1 MCSSL
6 QRVGGPWT
14 VLLILLVLAA
24 AMCPIGLRAQAPA
37 SPRLEINLAAGVPQY
52 IGNSGTT
59 SIEPQSQW
67 WYENTSNQTTYS
79 SQSFVES
86 TDTKATWT
94 QVGLPYDAN
103 IPRTFINQTSGG
115 GQGSL
120 TGTNNWY
127 RLHFKVATKYAG
139 QKFMLSLEGAH
150 TGVQVYFNGTLIP
163 GISEVAL
170 DSQATHVVGF
180 VPVIVELPVVADGAT
195 DNVIAI
201 YVARNSSAFESVGFC
216 EVFRFGQAMA
226 GLFRNVY
233 MYVTNPVHIPVNIY
247 SNQATWGTYVATM
260 SETPAVASGPTA
272 SSAVVAVQTNVVN
285 ESGATVNNV
294 TLTTQIVDEQ
304 GNVVAQQ
311 TAPAVSVPA
320 WKMPTGP
327 QPLLPSVTDP
337 SQLTTATLPAPT
349 FSQSITVNN
358 PTLWFPNNSPFGK
371 PYMYKVFHILSV
383 GGTVVD
389 AVSSPLGI
397 RTITWDT
404 NFPYFNGVQM
414 HLWGGSSRYDYPA
427 LGSSVPDEIWWRDLA
442 QFAAAGGNVWRPG
455 HCSQSGEFLEAA
467 DAYGVMV
474 DQPSGDG
481 ESHWTAAN
489 SAKYPDDVPLKEEI
503 HRDMVIY
510 DRNHPSI
517 LDWETDNGG
526 MNWPLVGVLKSIDGY
541 WDSLV
546 SANSPLVN
554 PVAANRTSGLG
565 VAYPVLTAPNV
576 RYEGSRGYDG
586 STSPPSA
593 YGYLD
598 LCDGAGCETGQK
610 HSYPNNPA
618 FGAEYWTNK
627 GNGRGLNY
635 DYELAF
641 AGPAMNPWAQAR
653 AADTFGMAHWYFADT
668 PGETCTWLE
677 YANFEYPVGTPVS
690 MSNYV
695 RSLGLS
701 MVDQNRFPR
710 LQYYVYQANWVPYA
724 LKPVVHLAHHWNR
737 SYQTNPIQENAF
749 SNCPAVRLL
758 INGAA
763 KDPVTGLALEDQV
776 PNDWEGY
783 SGASGKTDMTQS
795 TITLPGQVHWMV
807 NWIAGTV
814 TAQCLDGVNG
824 NPVSGVSDTR
834 TTFGAEYK
842 IVLTALPEVI
852 RPDGT
857 SFAWTANGSDAA
869 LVQAEVQDAAGNL
882 VYTAADNVTFSINY
896 PDVATYMGGTQQL
909 FYDPAWGATYY
920 QDAFSNARTTVIG
933 GEPNA
938 FFHAPGDPELNFEGG
953 LQKIALRSTIT
964 PGTVTV
970 TATAPG
976 LQTGSVTLTSVAPG
990 TVVSCNAV
998 PAAPTG
1004 VTAVGVS
1011 DSTITVTWA
1020 PVTPPANCSITSYS
1034 VYRDG
1039 SGTPVA
1045 TGLTS
1050 TTYTDTGLAASST
1063 HTYTVE
1069 AIDTDGA
1076 SAQSSPAASGKTLA
1090 ACGAV
1095 PPALTGLAGT
1105 PSSNSISLSWNAV
1118 SLPTGCTLQN
1128 YVVYSVSSSTPPVYT
1143 AVSPVSGSGAV
1154 TSTGYAVTGL
1164 TPLTNYTYAVTAV
1177 DEKGA
1182 SAYSTPPVTVETT
1195 AVQSCTGL
1203 PNTPEAVLAT
1213 ANSSSQITVTWGTT
1227 TATGCTVYATVLRAT
1242 ASTGPYTQIATGIPA
1257 ATTLQYVNTG
1267 LAPATTYYYE
1277 VEAYD
1282 TVGTTDPSA
1291 WTSAETLPASS
1302 SSDIVAIAAGGPAE
1316 SDASG
1321 GDANFVADED
1331 FTGGS
1336 NNTHTTHTIVLT
1348 QPGTNAA
1355 PMAVYQYGRVGATT
1369 YTIPGLVAGT
1379 QYSVLLHF
1387 SENYFSVAGKR
1398 QFNVAIN
1405 GTAVLTN
1412 FDIYKTAG
1420 AEYTALVESFTTT
1433 ANSSGQIVIALTNG
1447 SANQPLI
1454 MGIEIRGAAPT
1465 CSAVPPAPTGLAVT
1479 ATTSGSVSLS
1489 WTAPTP
1495 PANCTV
1501 SSYVLDD
1508 GTASPPTKVSASGAT
1523 GTTYT
1528 VTGLAASTTYYFSV
1542 AAVDAYGTSAA
1553 SAIISDKTSAASCT
1567 AVTPAPT
1574 GLAVTATTSSSVSL
1588 SWTAPTPPANCTAS
1602 SYVVDDGT
1610 ASPPTVVAASGVT
1623 GTTYTVSGLAA
1634 STTYYFSVAAVDADG
1649 TSPASAIISD
1659 KTSASGTGTDFI
1671 AIDCAGPGASN
1682 ASGGD
1687 ATFVADVDF
1696 SGGGS
1701 TTTTKSISVTA
1712 AGANAAPM
1720 EVYQNGRAGA
1730 STYTIPG
1737 MVAGSSHTVLLHF
1750 SENYWSATK
1759 KREFNVAINGTAVL
1773 TNFDVYATAGA
1784 QYTAV
1789 VKTFTATANSSGQI
1803 VIAFTKG
1810 ADDQALIDGIEIR

>member
-1 MCSSL
+1 T
-6 QRVGGPWT
+6 R
-14 VLLILLVLAA
+14 
-24 AMCPIGLRAQAPA
+24 
-37 SPRLEINLAAGVPQY
+37 N
-52 IGNSGTT
+52 NS
-59 SIEPQSQW
+59 
-67 WYENTSNQTTYS
+67 
-79 SQSFVES
+79 
-86 TDTKATWT
+86 
-94 QVGLPYDAN
+94 
-103 IPRTFINQTSGG
+103 
-115 GQGSL
+115 
-120 TGTNNWY
+120 
-127 RLHFKVATKYAG
+127 KV
-139 QKFMLSLEGAH
+139 
-150 TGVQVYFNGTLIP
+150 
-163 GISEVAL
+163 
-170 DSQATHVVGF
+170 
-180 VPVIVELPVVADGAT
+180 
-195 DNVIAI
+195 
-201 YVARNSSAFESVGFC
+201 FESIGFC

-260 SETPAVASGPTA
+260 SETPAVATGPTA
-272 SSAVVAVQTNVVN
+272 QSAVVAVQTNVVN

-294 TLTTQIVDEQ
+294 TLTTEIVDEQ
-304 GNVVAQQ
+304 GNIVAEQA
-311 TAPAVSVPA
+311 APAVSVPV
-320 WKMPTGP
+320 WTMPKGS

-337 SQLTTATLPAPT
+337 SQLTAATLPTPT
-349 FSQSITVNN
+349 FSQSITVSN
-358 PTLWFPNNSPFGK
+358 PTLWFPNNSPLGK
-371 PYMYKVFHILSV
+371 PYMYRVYHILSV
-383 GGTVVD
+383 GGAVVD

-414 HLWGGSSRYDYPA
+414 HLWGGASRYDYPA

-481 ESHWTAAN
+481 EGHWRDGS
-489 SAKYPDDVPLKEEI
+489 SAPSADDVTLKEEI

-526 MNWPLVGVLKSIDGY
+526 MNWPLAGVLKSIDGY

-565 VAYPVLTAPNV
+565 AAYPVLAAPNV
-576 RYEGSRGYDG
+576 RYEGSRGYD
-586 STSPPSA
+586 STTSPPSA
-593 YGYLD
+593 YAYLD

-610 HSYPNNPA
+610 HSYPENPA

-641 AGPAMNPWAQAR
+641 AGPVMNPWAQAR
-653 AADTFGMAHWYFADT
+653 AANTFGMSHWYYADT

-677 YANFEYPVGTPVS
+677 YDNFDYPPGTPVN

-710 LQYYVYQANWVPYA
+710 LQYYVYQANWVPYSI
-724 LKPVVHLAHHWNR
+724 KPVVHLAHHWNR

-758 INGAA
+758 INNKPAV
-763 KDPVTGLALEDQV
+763 DPVTGAVQPDQV

-783 SGASGKTDMTQS
+783 SGAAGKTDMTQS
-795 TITLPGQVHWMV
+795 TTTLPGQVHWMV
-807 NWIAGTV
+807 NWQSGSV
-814 TAQCLDGVNG
+814 TAECLDGVNG
-824 NPVSGVSDTR
+824 NSVAGVSDTR
-834 TTFGAEYK
+834 TTFGAESK

-857 SFAWTANGSDAA
+857 SFAWTSNGSDAA

-882 VYTAADNVTFSINY
+882 VYTAADNVTFSINNRAA
-896 PDVATYMGGTQQL
+896 ATYMGGTQQL
-909 FYDPAWGATYY
+909 VYDPAWGATYY

-953 LQKIALRSTIT
+953 LQKIALRSTFT

-976 LQTGSVTLTSVAPG
+976 LQSGSVTLTSVAPG
-990 TVVSCNAV
+990 TTVSCNAD

-1004 VTAVGVS
+1004 VTAVGGS

-1020 PVTPPANCSITSYS
+1020 AVTPPANCSITSYS
-1034 VYRDG
+1034 IFRDG
-1039 SGTPVA
+1039 ASTPL
-1045 TGLTS
+1045 TTDLTS
-1050 TTYTDTGLAASST
+1050 TTYTDTGLPASST

-1069 AIDTDGA
+1069 ATDQNGA
-1076 SAQSSPAASGKTLA
+1076 SAQSSPPASGKTLA
-1090 ACGAV
+1090 ACSAV
-1095 PPALTGLAGT
+1095 PPALTSLAGN

-1143 AVSPVSGSGAV
+1143 AVSPGSGSGAV

-1182 SAYSTPPVTVETT
+1182 SAYSTPPLTVETT

-1242 ASTGPYTQIATGIPA
+1242 ASSGPYTQIATGIPA
-1257 ATTLQYVNTG
+1257 ATTLQYVDTG

-1277 VEAYD
+1277 VESYD

-1291 WTSAETLPASS
+1291 YSSAETFPSS
-1302 SSDIVAIAAGGPAE
+1302 PE
-1316 SDASG
+1316 
-1321 GDANFVADED
+1321 FV
-1331 FTGGS
+1331 
-1336 NNTHTTHTIVLT
+1336 
-1348 QPGTNAA
+1348 
-1355 PMAVYQYGRVGATT
+1355 
-1369 YTIPGLVAGT
+1369 
-1379 QYSVLLHF
+1379 
-1387 SENYFSVAGKR
+1387 
-1398 QFNVAIN
+1398 
-1405 GTAVLTN
+1405 
-1412 FDIYKTAG
+1412 
-1420 AEYTALVESFTTT
+1420 
-1433 ANSSGQIVIALTNG
+1433 
-1447 SANQPLI
+1447 
-1454 MGIEIRGAAPT
+1454 
-1465 CSAVPPAPTGLAVT
+1465 
-1479 ATTSGSVSLS
+1479 
-1489 WTAPTP
+1489 
-1495 PANCTV
+1495 
-1501 SSYVLDD
+1501 
-1508 GTASPPTKVSASGAT
+1508 
-1523 GTTYT
+1523 
-1528 VTGLAASTTYYFSV
+1528 
-1542 AAVDAYGTSAA
+1542 
-1553 SAIISDKTSAASCT
+1553 
-1567 AVTPAPT
+1567 
-1574 GLAVTATTSSSVSL
+1574 
-1588 SWTAPTPPANCTAS
+1588 
-1602 SYVVDDGT
+1602 
-1610 ASPPTVVAASGVT
+1610 
-1623 GTTYTVSGLAA
+1623 
-1634 STTYYFSVAAVDADG
+1634 
-1649 TSPASAIISD
+1649 
-1659 KTSASGTGTDFI
+1659 

-1687 ATFVADVDF
+1687 ATFAADEYA
-1696 SGGGS
+1696 SGGG
-1701 TTTTKSISVTA
+1701 TTATTKSVNVTA
-1712 AGANAAPM
+1712 AGANA
-1720 EVYQNGRAGA
+1720 
-1730 STYTIPG
+1730 
-1737 MVAGSSHTVLLHF
+1737 
-1750 SENYWSATK
+1750 
-1759 KREFNVAINGTAVL
+1759 
-1773 TNFDVYATAGA
+1773 
-1784 QYTAV
+1784 
-1789 VKTFTATANSSGQI
+1789 
-1803 VIAFTKG
+1803 
-1810 ADDQALIDGIEIR
+1810 

>member
-1 MCSSL
+1 MGSNL
-6 QRVGGPWT
+6 WRIGGRLPIQY
-14 VLLILLVLAA
+14 LIFFILVAA
-24 AMCPIGLRAQAPA
+24 FGWSGARAQAPA

-59 SIEPQSQW
+59 STAPQSQW
-67 WYENTSNQTTYS
+67 WYENTSNQTAYS

-94 QVGLPYDAN
+94 QVGLPNDAN
-103 IPRTFINQTSGG
+103 IPRTFLNQTSGG

-120 TGTNNWY
+120 NGNDNWY
-127 RLHFKVATKYAG
+127 RLHFKVDAKYKG

-163 GISEVAL
+163 GISEVAA
-170 DSQATHVVGF
+170 DSKATHVVGF

-195 DNVIAI
+195 DNVIAV
-201 YVARNSSAFESVGFC
+201 YVTRNNSAVFESIGFC

-260 SETPAVASGPTA
+260 SETPAMATGPTA
-272 SSAVVAVQTNVVN
+272 QSAVVGVQTNVVN

-294 TLTTQIVDEQ
+294 TLTTEIVDEQ

-320 WKMPTGP
+320 WTMPKGS

-337 SQLTTATLPAPT
+337 SQLTTATLPATT

-358 PTLWFPNNSPFGK
+358 PTLWFPNNSPLGK
-371 PYMYKVFHILSV
+371 PYMYKVYHILSV

-414 HLWGGSSRYDYPA
+414 HLWGGASRYDYPA
-427 LGSSVPDEIWWRDLA
+427 LGSSVPDEIWFRDLA
-442 QFAAAGGNVWRPG
+442 QLAAAGGNVWRPG
-455 HCSQSGEFLEAA
+455 HCSQSVEFLEAA

-481 ESHWTAAN
+481 EGHWRDGTSPP
-489 SAKYPDDVPLKEEI
+489 SADDVTLKEEI

-526 MNWPLVGVLKSIDGY
+526 MNWPLMGVLKSIDGY

-576 RYEGSRGYDG
+576 HYEGSRGYDG

-610 HSYPNNPA
+610 HSYPENPA

-641 AGPAMNPWAQAR
+641 AGPVMNPWAQAR
-653 AADTFGMAHWYFADT
+653 AANTFGMSHWYFADT

-677 YANFEYPVGTPVS
+677 YENFDYPAGTPVN

-758 INGAA
+758 INGVA
-763 KDPVTGLALEDQV
+763 KDPVTGAALADQV

-783 SGASGKTDMTQS
+783 SGASGSTDMTQS
-795 TITLPGQVHWMV
+795 TTTLPGQVHWMV
-807 NWIAGTV
+807 NWKAGTV
-814 TAQCLDGVNG
+814 TAECLTGVNG

-834 TTFGAEYK
+834 TTFGAESK

-857 SFAWTANGSDAA
+857 SFAWTSNGSDAA

-882 VYTAADNVTFSINY
+882 VYTAADNVTFSIN
-896 PDVATYMGGTQQL
+896 DTAVATYMGGTQQL
-909 FYDPAWGATYY
+909 VYAAAWGATYY

-953 LQKIALRSTIT
+953 LQKIALRSTFT

-976 LQTGSVTLTSVAPG
+976 LQSGTVSLASVAPG
-990 TVVSCNAV
+990 TTGVSCSAV
-998 PAAPTG
+998 PAAPNG
-1004 VTAVGVS
+1004 VTAVGES

-1020 PVTPPANCSITSYS
+1020 AVTPPANCSITSYS
-1034 VYRDG
+1034 VFRDG
-1039 SGTPVA
+1039 SGTAIA
-1045 TGLTS
+1045 TNLTS

-1069 AIDTDGA
+1069 AIDQDGD

-1090 ACGAV
+1090 ACSAV
-1095 PPALTGLAGT
+1095 PPAVTGLSGT

-1143 AVSPVSGSGAV
+1143 AITPVSGTGAV
-1154 TSTGYAVTGL
+1154 TTTGYAVTGL
-1164 TPLTNYTYAVTAV
+1164 TSLTNYTYAVTAV

-1182 SAYSTPPVTVETT
+1182 SSYSTPPVTVETT
-1195 AVQSCTGL
+1195 AAQSCTGL

-1227 TATGCTVYATVLRAT
+1227 TATGCTVYATVLRAM

-1282 TVGTTDPSA
+1282 TVGTTAPSA
-1291 WTSAETLPASS
+1291 FTSAETFPSS
-1302 SSDIVAIAAGGPAE
+1302 SEFIAIACGGPAE
-1316 SDASG
+1316 SNSGG
-1321 GDANFVADED
+1321 GDASFVADED
-1331 FTGGS
+1331 FVGGAAGS
-1336 NNTHTTHTIVLT
+1336 HTTHAINLT
-1348 QPGTNAA
+1348 QP
-1355 PMAVYQYGRVGATT
+1355 
-1369 YTIPGLVAGT
+1369 
-1379 QYSVLLHF
+1379 
-1387 SENYFSVAGKR
+1387 
-1398 QFNVAIN
+1398 
-1405 GTAVLTN
+1405 
-1412 FDIYKTAG
+1412 
-1420 AEYTALVESFTTT
+1420 
-1433 ANSSGQIVIALTNG
+1433 
-1447 SANQPLI
+1447 
-1454 MGIEIRGAAPT
+1454 
-1465 CSAVPPAPTGLAVT
+1465 
-1479 ATTSGSVSLS
+1479 
-1489 WTAPTP
+1489 
-1495 PANCTV
+1495 
-1501 SSYVLDD
+1501 
-1508 GTASPPTKVSASGAT
+1508 
-1523 GTTYT
+1523 
-1528 VTGLAASTTYYFSV
+1528 
-1542 AAVDAYGTSAA
+1542 
-1553 SAIISDKTSAASCT
+1553 
-1567 AVTPAPT
+1567 
-1574 GLAVTATTSSSVSL
+1574 
-1588 SWTAPTPPANCTAS
+1588 
-1602 SYVVDDGT
+1602 
-1610 ASPPTVVAASGVT
+1610 
-1623 GTTYTVSGLAA
+1623 
-1634 STTYYFSVAAVDADG
+1634 
-1649 TSPASAIISD
+1649 
-1659 KTSASGTGTDFI
+1659 
-1671 AIDCAGPGASN
+1671 
-1682 ASGGD
+1682 
-1687 ATFVADVDF
+1687 
-1696 SGGGS
+1696 
-1701 TTTTKSISVTA
+1701 
-1712 AGANAAPM
+1712 GANAAPTG
-1720 EVYQNGRAGA
+1720 VYQHQHNGTV
-1730 STYTIPG
+1730 TYTIPG
-1737 MVAGSSHTVLLHF
+1737 MVANSQHTVLLHF
-1750 SENYWSATK
+1750 SELYWTAAG
-1759 KREFNVAINGTAVL
+1759 KRAFNVAINGTSVL
-1773 TNFDVYATAGA
+1773 TNFDIYATVGEYAA
-1784 QYTAV
+1784 LE
-1789 VKTFTATANSSGQI
+1789 KTFTATANSSGQI
-1803 VIAFTKG
+1803 VIAFTRG
-1810 ADDQALIDGIEIR
+1810 THDQPAIAGIEIR

>member
-1 MCSSL
+1 MNSPLIHYASFLHFGAQEHAGSRPDAEFQKLSSMSNNP
-6 QRVGGPWT
+6 QRIGRRWPVVSII
-14 VLLILLVLAA
+14 VLLIAGLGAA
-24 AMCPIGLRAQAPA
+24 GVRAQAPT

-59 SIEPQSQW
+59 STAPQSQW
-67 WYENTSNQTTYS
+67 WYENTSNQTAYS

-103 IPRTFINQTSGG
+103 IPRTFLNQTSGG

-120 TGTNNWY
+120 TGGDNWY
-127 RLHFKVATKYAG
+127 RLHFKVASKYAS

-163 GISEVAL
+163 GISEVAA

-180 VPVIVELPVVADGAT
+180 IPVIVELPVVADGAT

-201 YVARNSSAFESVGFC
+201 YVTRNNTKVFESIGFC

-260 SETPAVASGPTA
+260 SETPAVATGPTA
-272 SSAVVAVQTNVVN
+272 ESAVVAVQTNVVN

-294 TLTTQIVDEQ
+294 TLTTEIVDEQ

-311 TAPAVSVPA
+311 SAPAVSVPA
-320 WKMPTGP
+320 RTMPKGP
-327 QPLLPSVTDP
+327 QPLSPSVTDP

-349 FSQSITVNN
+349 FNQSITVNN
-358 PTLWFPNNSPFGK
+358 PTLWFPNNSPLGK
-371 PYMYKVFHILSV
+371 PYMYKVYHILSV

-455 HCSQSGEFLEAA
+455 HCSQSGEFLEA
-467 DAYGVMV
+467 GRCLRR
-474 DQPSGDG
+474 DG
-481 ESHWTAAN
+481 RPAQWRRRRPLACRHLSPPA
-489 SAKYPDDVPLKEEI
+489 DDVTLKEEI

-541 WDSLV
+541 WDNLV

-565 VAYPVLTAPNV
+565 VAYPALTAPNV

-610 HSYPNNPA
+610 HSYPSNPA

-641 AGPAMNPWAQAR
+641 AGPVMNPWAQAR
-653 AADTFGMAHWYFADT
+653 AANTFGMSHWYYADT

-677 YANFEYPVGTPVS
+677 YDNFDYPPGTPVN

-710 LQYYVYQANWVPYA
+710 LLYYVYQANWVPYSV
-724 LKPVVHLAHHWNR
+724 KPVVHLAHHWNR

-763 KDPVTGLALEDQV
+763 KDPVTGAALADQV

-783 SGASGKTDMTQS
+783 SGAAGSTDMSQS
-795 TITLPGQVHWMV
+795 STTLPGQVHWMV
-807 NWIAGTV
+807 NWKSGNVEAE
-814 TAQCLDGVNG
+814 CLDGVNG
-824 NPVSGVSDTR
+824 NPIAGVSDTR
-834 TTFGAEYK
+834 TTFGAESK

-882 VYTAADNVTFSINY
+882 VYTAADNVTFSINNTAA
-896 PDVATYMGGTQQL
+896 ATYMGGTQQL
-909 FYDPAWGATYY
+909 VYDPAWGATYY
-920 QDAFSNARTTVIG
+920 QDAFSNSQTTVIG

-953 LQKIALRSTIT
+953 LQKIALRSTFT

-976 LQTGSVTLTSVAPG
+976 LQSGSVTLTSVAPG
-990 TVVSCNAV
+990 TAGASCTAD
-998 PAAPTG
+998 PSAPTG
-1004 VTAVGVS
+1004 VTAVGDT
-1011 DSTITVTWA
+1011 DSTITVTWGA
-1020 PVTPPANCSITSYS
+1020 VTPPANCTITSYS
-1034 VYRDG
+1034 VFRDG
-1039 SGTPVA
+1039 SSTPVA
-1045 TGLTS
+1045 TDLTS

-1069 AIDTDGA
+1069 AIDPNGD

-1090 ACGAV
+1090 ACSAV
-1095 PPALTGLAGT
+1095 PPGLTGLAGT

-1128 YVVYSVSSSTPPVYT
+1128 YVVYSVSSATPPVYT

-1182 SAYSTPPVTVETT
+1182 SAYSTPPVTIETT
-1195 AVQSCTGL
+1195 AAQSCTGL

-1242 ASTGPYTQIATGIPA
+1242 TSTGPYTQIATGIPA
-1257 ATTLQYVNTG
+1257 ATTLQYVDTG
-1267 LAPATTYYYE
+1267 LAANTTYYYE
-1277 VEAYD
+1277 VESYD

-1291 WTSAETLPASS
+1291 YSSAATFPAFSEF
-1302 SSDIVAIAAGGPAE
+1302 VAIACGGPAE
-1316 SDASG
+1316 NDASG
-1321 GDANFVADED
+1321 GDANFVADEY
-1331 FTGGS
+1331 FSGGG
-1336 NNTHTTHTIVLT
+1336 NNSHTTKTINLT

-1355 PMAVYQYGRVGATT
+1355 PMAVYQYGRAGVTT
-1369 YTIPGLVAGT
+1369 YTIPGMVAGST
-1379 QYSVLLHF
+1379 HSVLLQF
-1387 SENYFSVAGKR
+1387 SENYYSAAGKR
-1398 QFNVAIN
+1398 VFNVAIN
-1405 GTAVLTN
+1405 GTSVLSN

-1420 AEYTALVESFTTT
+1420 AEY
-1433 ANSSGQIVIALTNG
+1433 
-1447 SANQPLI
+1447 
-1454 MGIEIRGAAPT
+1454 
-1465 CSAVPPAPTGLAVT
+1465 
-1479 ATTSGSVSLS
+1479 
-1489 WTAPTP
+1489 
-1495 PANCTV
+1495 
-1501 SSYVLDD
+1501 
-1508 GTASPPTKVSASGAT
+1508 
-1523 GTTYT
+1523 
-1528 VTGLAASTTYYFSV
+1528 
-1542 AAVDAYGTSAA
+1542 AAV
-1553 SAIISDKTSAASCT
+1553 
-1567 AVTPAPT
+1567 
-1574 GLAVTATTSSSVSL
+1574 
-1588 SWTAPTPPANCTAS
+1588 
-1602 SYVVDDGT
+1602 
-1610 ASPPTVVAASGVT
+1610 
-1623 GTTYTVSGLAA
+1623 
-1634 STTYYFSVAAVDADG
+1634 
-1649 TSPASAIISD
+1649 
-1659 KTSASGTGTDFI
+1659 
-1671 AIDCAGPGASN
+1671 
-1682 ASGGD
+1682 
-1687 ATFVADVDF
+1687 
-1696 SGGGS
+1696 
-1701 TTTTKSISVTA
+1701 
-1712 AGANAAPM
+1712 
-1720 EVYQNGRAGA
+1720 E
-1730 STYTIPG
+1730 
-1737 MVAGSSHTVLLHF
+1737 
-1750 SENYWSATK
+1750 E
-1759 KREFNVAINGTAVL
+1759 
-1773 TNFDVYATAGA
+1773 
-1784 QYTAV
+1784 
-1789 VKTFTATANSSGQI
+1789 TFTATANSAGDI

-1810 ADDQALIDGIEIR
+1810 SDDQPLIDGIEIR

>member
-1 MCSSL
+1 MYYSPTHCASFMRCVALKTAGAKPDSGPRNLRTVRNNPQRIARRWAVATMSL
-6 QRVGGPWT
+6 
-14 VLLILLVLAA
+14 LLIL
-24 AMCPIGLRAQAPA
+24 GLWAGLWPTGARAQAPA
-37 SPRLEINLAAGVPQY
+37 SPRLEINLSAGVPQY

-59 SIEPQSQW
+59 STAPQSQW
-67 WYENTSNQTTYS
+67 WYENTSNQAAYS

-86 TDTKATWT
+86 TDTHATWT
-94 QVGLPYDAN
+94 QVGLPNDAN
-103 IPRTFINQTSGG
+103 IPRTFLNQTSGG

-120 TGTNNWY
+120 DGNDNWY

-163 GISEVAL
+163 GISEVAA

-180 VPVIVELPVVADGAT
+180 VPVIVELPVVADGTT

-201 YVARNSSAFESVGFC
+201 YVTRNNSKVFESIGFC

-233 MYVTNPVHIPVNIY
+233 LYVTNPVHIPVNIY
-247 SNQATWGTYVATM
+247 SNQATWGTYVATL
-260 SETPAVASGPTA
+260 SETPAVATGPTA
-272 SSAVVAVQTNVVN
+272 QSAVVAVQTNVVN

-294 TLTTQIVDEQ
+294 TLTTEIVDEQ
-304 GNVVAQQ
+304 GNIVAQQ

-327 QPLLPSVTDP
+327 QSLLPSVTDP
-337 SQLTTATLPAPT
+337 SQLTTAMLPAPT
-349 FSQSITVNN
+349 FNQSITVSN
-358 PTLWFPNNSPFGK
+358 PTLWFPNNSPLGK
-371 PYMYKVFHILSV
+371 PYMYKVYHILSV

-414 HLWGGSSRYDYPA
+414 HLWGGASRYDYPA

-442 QFAAAGGNVWRPG
+442 QFTAAGGNVWRPG

-481 ESHWTAAN
+481 EGHWRDGTTPPPA
-489 SAKYPDDVPLKEEI
+489 DDVTLKEEI

-526 MNWPLVGVLKSIDGY
+526 MNWPLMGVLKSIDGY

-565 VAYPVLTAPNV
+565 ATYPVLTAPNV
-576 RYEGSRGYDG
+576 HYEGSRGYD
-586 STSPPSA
+586 STTSPPSA

-641 AGPAMNPWAQAR
+641 AGPVMNPWAQAR
-653 AADTFGMAHWYFADT
+653 AANTFGMSHWYFADT

-677 YANFEYPVGTPVS
+677 YENYDFPPGTPVN

-710 LQYYVYQANWVPYA
+710 LQYYVYQANWVPYSI
-724 LKPVVHLAHHWNR
+724 KPVVHLAHHWNR
-737 SYQTNPIQENAF
+737 SYQTNPVQENAF

-758 INGAA
+758 INNKPAV
-763 KDPVTGLALEDQV
+763 DPVTGAVQPDQV
-776 PNDWEGY
+776 PNNWEGY
-783 SGASGKTDMTQS
+783 SGAAGSTDMTQS
-795 TITLPGQVHWMV
+795 TTTLPGQVHWMV
-807 NWIAGTV
+807 NWQSGSV
-814 TAQCLDGVNG
+814 TAECLDGVNG
-824 NPVSGVSDTR
+824 NPVPGVSDTW

-857 SFAWTANGSDAA
+857 SFAWTSNGSDAA

-882 VYTAADNVTFSINY
+882 VYTAADNVTFSIN
-896 PDVATYMGGTQQL
+896 DTAVATYMGGTQQL
-909 FYDPAWGATYY
+909 VYDPAWGATYY

-953 LQKIALRSTIT
+953 LQKIALRSTFT

-976 LQTGSVTLTSVAPG
+976 LQPGSVTLTSVAPG
-990 TVVSCNAV
+990 TTVSCNAD
-998 PAAPTG
+998 PSAPTG

-1020 PVTPPANCSITSYS
+1020 AVTPPANCSITSYS
-1034 VYRDG
+1034 IFRDG
-1039 SGTPVA
+1039 SSTPLA
-1045 TGLTS
+1045 TNLTS
-1050 TTYTDTGLAASST
+1050 TAYTDTGLTASST

-1069 AIDTDGA
+1069 AVDPNGA
-1076 SAQSSPAASGKTLA
+1076 SAQSAPAASGTTLA
-1090 ACGAV
+1090 ACSAV
-1095 PPALTGLAGT
+1095 PPSVTGLVGA
-1105 PSSNSISLSWNAV
+1105 PSSNSISLSWIPV
-1118 SLPTGCTLQN
+1118 SLPSGCTLQN

-1164 TPLTNYTYAVTAV
+1164 TSSTNYTYSVTAV

-1195 AVQSCTGL
+1195 AAQSCTGL

-1227 TATGCTVYATVLRAT
+1227 TATGCTVFATVLRAT

-1257 ATTLQYVNTG
+1257 ATTLQYVDTG

-1277 VEAYD
+1277 VESYD
-1282 TVGTTDPSA
+1282 TVGTTSPSA
-1291 WTSAETLPASS
+1291 FSSAETFSS
-1302 SSDIVAIAAGGPAE
+1302 SPEFIAIACGGPAE
-1316 SDASG
+1316 SDAGG
-1321 GDANFVADED
+1321 GDANFIADKY
-1331 FTGGS
+1331 FSGGGAA
-1336 NNTHTTHTIVLT
+1336 THTTNTINLT
-1348 QPGTNAA
+1348 QPGVNAA
-1355 PMAVYQYGRVGATT
+1355 PMAVYQYGRA
-1369 YTIPGLVAGT
+1369 
-1379 QYSVLLHF
+1379 
-1387 SENYFSVAGKR
+1387 
-1398 QFNVAIN
+1398 
-1405 GTAVLTN
+1405 
-1412 FDIYKTAG
+1412 
-1420 AEYTALVESFTTT
+1420 
-1433 ANSSGQIVIALTNG
+1433 
-1447 SANQPLI
+1447 
-1454 MGIEIRGAAPT
+1454 
-1465 CSAVPPAPTGLAVT
+1465 
-1479 ATTSGSVSLS
+1479 
-1489 WTAPTP
+1489 
-1495 PANCTV
+1495 
-1501 SSYVLDD
+1501 
-1508 GTASPPTKVSASGAT
+1508 
-1523 GTTYT
+1523 
-1528 VTGLAASTTYYFSV
+1528 
-1542 AAVDAYGTSAA
+1542 
-1553 SAIISDKTSAASCT
+1553 
-1567 AVTPAPT
+1567 
-1574 GLAVTATTSSSVSL
+1574 
-1588 SWTAPTPPANCTAS
+1588 
-1602 SYVVDDGT
+1602 
-1610 ASPPTVVAASGVT
+1610 GVT
-1623 GTTYTVSGLAA
+1623 
-1634 STTYYFSVAAVDADG
+1634 
-1649 TSPASAIISD
+1649 
-1659 KTSASGTGTDFI
+1659 
-1671 AIDCAGPGASN
+1671 
-1682 ASGGD
+1682 
-1687 ATFVADVDF
+1687 
-1696 SGGGS
+1696 
-1701 TTTTKSISVTA
+1701 
-1712 AGANAAPM
+1712 
-1720 EVYQNGRAGA
+1720 
-1730 STYTIPG
+1730 TYTIPG
-1737 MVAGSSHTVLLHF
+1737 MVAGSPHTVLLHF
-1750 SENYWSATK
+1750 SENYFTAK
-1759 KREFNVAINGTAVL
+1759 GDRVFNVAINGTSVL
-1773 TNFDVYATAGA
+1773 ANFDIYATAGA
-1784 QYTAV
+1784 KNTAV
-1789 VKTFTATANSSGQI
+1789 EKTFTTTANSAGDI
-1803 VIAFTKG
+1803 VIAFTDG
-1810 ADDQALIDGIEIR
+1810 TANQPLIDGIEIR

>member
-1 MCSSL
+1 MCRHLVHPERFSRL
-6 QRVGGPWT
+6 DLLMLITGKPMWLGCGWPVVAQVI
-14 VLLILLVLAA
+14 LLIAGLWAA
-24 AMCPIGLRAQAPA
+24 GARAQSPS
-37 SPRLEINLAAGVPQY
+37 SPRLEINLAAGVPQF

-59 SIEPQSQW
+59 STAPQSQW
-67 WYENTSNQTTYS
+67 WYENTSNQTAYS

-86 TDTKATWT
+86 IDTKATWT

-115 GQGSL
+115 GEGSL
-120 TGTNNWY
+120 AGTDNWY
-127 RLHFKVATKYAG
+127 RLHFKVAAKYAA

-163 GISEVAL
+163 GISEVAA

-201 YVARNSSAFESVGFC
+201 YVTRNNKNVFESIGFC

-260 SETPAVASGPTA
+260 SETPAVATGPTA
-272 SSAVVAVQTNVVN
+272 QSAVVAVQTNVVN

-304 GNVVAQQ
+304 GNIVAQQ
-311 TAPAVSVPA
+311 IAPAVSVPA
-320 WKMPTGP
+320 WIMPKGP

-337 SQLTTATLPAPT
+337 SQLTTAMLPPPT
-349 FSQSITVNN
+349 FSQGITVNN
-358 PTLWFPNNSPFGK
+358 PTLWFPNNSPLGK
-371 PYMYKVFHILSV
+371 PYMYRVYHILSV

-404 NFPYFNGVQM
+404 NFPHFNGVPM
-414 HLWGGSSRYDYPA
+414 HLWGGASRYDYPA

-442 QFAAAGGNVWRPG
+442 QLAAAGGNVWRPG

-481 ESHWTAAN
+481 EGHWAAT
-489 SAKYPDDVPLKEEI
+489 SSPPPADDVTLKKEI

-526 MNWPLVGVLKSIDGY
+526 MNWPLMGVLKSIDGY

-565 VAYPVLTAPNV
+565 AAYPVLTAPNV
-576 RYEGSRGYDG
+576 HYEGSRGYD
-586 STSPPSA
+586 STTSPPSA

-610 HSYPNNPA
+610 HSYPDNPA

-641 AGPAMNPWAQAR
+641 AGPVMNPWAQAR
-653 AADTFGMAHWYFADT
+653 AANTFGMSHWYFADT

-677 YANFEYPVGTPVS
+677 YDNFDYPAGTPVN
-690 MSNYV
+690 MSKYV

-710 LQYYVYQANWVPYA
+710 LQYYVYQANWVPYSI
-724 LKPVVHLAHHWNR
+724 KPVVHLAHHWNR
-737 SYQTNPIQENAF
+737 SYQTDPIQENAF

-758 INGAA
+758 INSKPAV
-763 KDPVTGLALEDQV
+763 DPVTGAIQPDQV

-783 SGASGKTDMTQS
+783 SGAASKTDMTQN
-795 TITLPGQVHWMV
+795 TITLPGQVHWIV
-807 NWIAGTV
+807 NWQAGSA
-814 TAQCLDGVNG
+814 TAECLDGVNG
-824 NPVSGVSDTR
+824 NPVPAVSDTR

-842 IVLTALPEVI
+842 IVLTAVPEVI

-857 SFAWTANGSDAA
+857 SFAWTSNGSDAA
-869 LVQAEVQDAAGNL
+869 LVQAEVQDAAGNP
-882 VYTAADNVTFSINY
+882 VYTAADNVTFSIDD
-896 PDVATYMGGTQQL
+896 PAVATYMGGTQQL
-909 FYDPAWGATYY
+909 VYDPAWGATYY
-920 QDAFSNARTTVIG
+920 QDAFSNARTSVIG

-953 LQKIALRSTIT
+953 LQKIALRSTFI

-970 TATAPG
+970 TATALG
-976 LQTGSVTLTSVAPG
+976 LQSGSVTLTSVAPG

-1004 VTAVGVS
+1004 VMAVGNS

-1020 PVTPPANCSITSYS
+1020 AVTPPANCSITSYS
-1034 VYRDG
+1034 IFRDG
-1039 SGTPVA
+1039 SSTPLA
-1045 TGLTS
+1045 TDLTS
-1050 TTYTDTGLAASST
+1050 TTYSDTGLTASST
-1063 HTYTVE
+1063 HTYTME
-1069 AIDTDGA
+1069 AIDTNGD
-1076 SAQSSPAASGKTLA
+1076 SAQSAPAASGKTLA
-1090 ACGAV
+1090 ACSAV
-1095 PPALTGLAGT
+1095 PPALTGLTGT
-1105 PSSNSISLSWNAV
+1105 SSSNSISLSWNPV
-1118 SLPTGCTLQN
+1118 SLPSGCTLQN
-1128 YVVYSVSSSTPPVYT
+1128 YVVYSVSSSTPLVYT
-1143 AVSPVSGSGAV
+1143 SISPVSGSGAV

-1164 TPLTNYTYAVTAV
+1164 TPLTNYTYAVTAD

-1182 SAYSTPPVTVETT
+1182 SAYSTPPLTVETT

-1257 ATTLQYVNTG
+1257 GTTLQYVDTG

-1277 VEAYD
+1277 VKSYD

-1291 WTSAETLPASS
+1291 WTSAETFPSS
-1302 SSDIVAIAAGGPAE
+1302 SE
-1316 SDASG
+1316 
-1321 GDANFVADED
+1321 
-1331 FTGGS
+1331 
-1336 NNTHTTHTIVLT
+1336 
-1348 QPGTNAA
+1348 
-1355 PMAVYQYGRVGATT
+1355 
-1369 YTIPGLVAGT
+1369 
-1379 QYSVLLHF
+1379 
-1387 SENYFSVAGKR
+1387 
-1398 QFNVAIN
+1398 
-1405 GTAVLTN
+1405 
-1412 FDIYKTAG
+1412 
-1420 AEYTALVESFTTT
+1420 
-1433 ANSSGQIVIALTNG
+1433 
-1447 SANQPLI
+1447 
-1454 MGIEIRGAAPT
+1454 
-1465 CSAVPPAPTGLAVT
+1465 
-1479 ATTSGSVSLS
+1479 
-1489 WTAPTP
+1489 
-1495 PANCTV
+1495 
-1501 SSYVLDD
+1501 
-1508 GTASPPTKVSASGAT
+1508 
-1523 GTTYT
+1523 
-1528 VTGLAASTTYYFSV
+1528 
-1542 AAVDAYGTSAA
+1542 
-1553 SAIISDKTSAASCT
+1553 
-1567 AVTPAPT
+1567 
-1574 GLAVTATTSSSVSL
+1574 
-1588 SWTAPTPPANCTAS
+1588 
-1602 SYVVDDGT
+1602 
-1610 ASPPTVVAASGVT
+1610 
-1623 GTTYTVSGLAA
+1623 
-1634 STTYYFSVAAVDADG
+1634 
-1649 TSPASAIISD
+1649 
-1659 KTSASGTGTDFI
+1659 FI
-1671 AIDCAGPGASN
+1671 AIDCDGPGASN
-1682 ASGGD
+1682 AGGGD
-1687 ATFVADVDF
+1687 ATFVADADF

-1701 TTTTKSISVTA
+1701 ASTAKSISVTA

-1720 EVYQNGRAGA
+1720 AVYQNGRTGTF
-1730 STYTIPG
+1730 TYTIPG
-1737 MVAGSSHTVLLHF
+1737 MVAGSTHTVLLHF
-1750 SENYWSATK
+1750 AETYWTAK
-1759 KREFNVAINGTAVL
+1759 QKREFNVAINSKTVL
-1773 TNFDVYATAGA
+1773 TNFDIFATAGA
-1784 QYTAV
+1784 QDTAV
-1789 VKTFTATANSSGQI
+1789 VETFTATANSIGQI
-1803 VIAFTKG
+1803 VIAFSKG
-1810 ADDQALIDGIEIR
+1810 ADDQALINGIEIR